1 MDSEETLI
9 ELRREYPDPI
19 DDVWSALTESD
30 RTARWIGTWT
40 GEPGVGNTIML
51 LMTAE
56 EGSEPAP
63 GVIRECDPPKRLVMD
78 LENPSEP
85 TTWRVEL
92 TLTPQG
98 SGTVLDFV
106 HRMPKP
112 DWDTSDIAKGWHF
125 YLDRLGAALSDEP
138 VPEWDGYTPPSLEA

>member
-1 MDSEETLI
+1 MDNEETRI

-19 DDVWSALTESD
+19 EDVWSALTDPE

-40 GEPGVGNTIML
+40 GETGVGNTIML
-51 LMTAE
+51 SMTAE
-56 EGSEPAP
+56 EGSEPGPA
-63 GVIRECDPPKRLVMD
+63 VIRECDPPKRLVMD
-78 LENPSEP
+78 LHNTGEP
-85 TTWRVEL
+85 TWRVEL
-92 TLTPQG
+92 TLTPRG
-98 SGTVLDFV
+98 EGTVLDFV

-125 YLDRLGAALSDEP
+125 YLDRLSASLAGEP

>member
-1 MDSEETLI
+1 MDSEKTRL

-19 DDVWSALTESD
+19 EDVWSALTESD

-40 GEPGVGNTIML
+40 GEAGVGNTIML

-56 EGSEPAP
+56 KDSEPAP
-63 GVIRECDPPKRLVMD
+63 AVVRECDPPKRLAMD
-78 LENPSEP
+78 LINPGEP
-85 TTWRVEL
+85 TWRVVL

-106 HRMPKP
+106 HLMPKSE
-112 DWDTSDIAKGWHF
+112 WDTSDIMKGWHF
-125 YLDRLGAALSDEP
+125 YLDRLGAALLGEP
-138 VPEWDGYTPPSLEA
+138 VPEWETYTPPSLDA